1 MKRIVYLA
9 FIALGLCACD
19 NTEEILNET
28 PEIPNSP
35 VVYHVSLQASLDAQ
49 TRGVTFDNNDESV
62 ISTLFESSDK
72 VYVYNETKG
81 ALARH
86 WDEDEKAYVATA
98 LQPSNI
104 STSGRGCTLEGD
116 LTFWKLN
123 DSDEWEEVTVD
134 DDDTYSLFYQMNR
147 PNYPDED
154 GGPVYVYTFQK
165 GSAESVSQ
173 FDFAKATGITM
184 TLADNKL
191 TVPNTVMFNNLQ
203 SMFRQH
209 LTFKKGSETVN
220 PATITR
226 LFVKTSKNTLVLY
239 SFPTED
245 PEFRFFTQDGFK
257 IDNPEIVDGDV
268 FLALTFDYSENSA
281 EGDQLILTA
290 YDAEGN
296 VYQCAK
302 DVPTNGFENGKYY
315 YGEMTMLWKYLDIK
329 PTVTRTDYGEDIEPE
344 LGKYSF
350 NLSSDP
356 EPVEFTISGNS
367 SGYCFYSTGE
377 AIITLG
383 GDGTAVYSG
392 TDPFIY
398 GETIL
403 TISLASN
410 YTIDCRGNN
419 SAIWA
424 DCGDLKLKTTGE
436 TYTLSVIASDPDY
449 RGLVGRYNY
458 YPGSVYTNEVNNLA
472 KNGFSVELTSTTD
485 GPDEDNDETPDY
497 YTWVYT
503 VTPINNKPQYE
514 SKGW

>member
-1 MKRIVYLA
+1 
-9 FIALGLCACD
+9 
-19 NTEEILNET
+19 
-28 PEIPNSP
+28 
-35 VVYHVSLQASLDAQ
+35 
-49 TRGVTFDNNDESV
+49 
-62 ISTLFESSDK
+62 
-72 VYVYNETKG
+72 
-81 ALARH
+81 
-86 WDEDEKAYVATA
+86 
-98 LQPSNI
+98 
-104 STSGRGCTLEGD
+104 
-116 LTFWKLN
+116 
-123 DSDEWEEVTVD
+123 
-134 DDDTYSLFYQMNR
+134 
-147 PNYPDED
+147 
-154 GGPVYVYTFQK
+154 
-165 GSAESVSQ
+165 
-173 FDFAKATGITM
+173 M

-329 PTVTRTDYGEDIEPE
+329 PTVTRTDGGEDIEPE
-344 LGKYSF
+344 QGKYSF
-350 NLSSDP
+350 DLSSDP
-356 EPVEFTISGNS
+356 KPVEFTISGNS
-367 SGYCFYSTGE
+367 SSYCFYSTHD

-398 GETIL
+398 GEKNL

-424 DCGDLKLKTTGE
+424 DSEDLKLKTTGE

-449 RGLVGRYNY
+449 RGLVGWNNYN
-458 YPGSVYTNEVNNLA
+458 PGYSNEVNNLA
-472 KNGFSVELTSTTD
+472 ENGFSVELTSTTE
-485 GPDEDNDETPDY
+485 GPDEDNDDTPDY

-503 VTPINNKPQYE
+503 VTPNNKPQYE